1 MTPFF
6 DCLSRHGV
14 QPSPLTGTSLHGSE
28 IRDARLVRKE
38 IQAKIACVPQLPEQL
53 RAAGERF
60 KQRFQQ
66 RYG

>member
-14 QPSPLTGTSLHGSE
+14 QPSPLTGTSLHGSG
-28 IRDARLVRKE
+28 IRDPRLVQKE
-38 IQAKIACVPQLPEQL
+38 IHAKITCVPQLPEQL

-66 RYG
+66 LYR